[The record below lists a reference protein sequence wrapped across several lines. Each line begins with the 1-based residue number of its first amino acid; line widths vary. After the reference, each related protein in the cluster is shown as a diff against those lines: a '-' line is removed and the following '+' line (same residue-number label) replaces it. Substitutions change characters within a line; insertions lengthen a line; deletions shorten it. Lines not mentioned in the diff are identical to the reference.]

1 MVCETKIVADEH
13 DALPAAG
20 TKREPMM
27 WSSAPAA
34 AGAGPSPAELHAAV
48 KDVRG
53 RDAVLIREFERA
65 DEQEALRIFH
75 EGIME
80 RIPNTAF
87 RGIWQRPRTQCLY
100 ALLTGEN
107 T

>member
-13 DALPAAG
+13 DAIPAAG

-27 WSSAPAA
+27 WSSPPA
-34 AGAGPSPAELHAAV
+34 AGAASNPAALAA
-48 KDVRG
+48 KIAG
-53 RDAVLIREFERA
+53 KDAVFIREFERA
-65 DEQEALRIFH
+65 DEREALRIFH

-87 RGIWQRPRTQCLY
+87 RGIWQQPRTQFLY
-100 ALLTGEN
+100 AFLTGKSHE
-107 T
+107 